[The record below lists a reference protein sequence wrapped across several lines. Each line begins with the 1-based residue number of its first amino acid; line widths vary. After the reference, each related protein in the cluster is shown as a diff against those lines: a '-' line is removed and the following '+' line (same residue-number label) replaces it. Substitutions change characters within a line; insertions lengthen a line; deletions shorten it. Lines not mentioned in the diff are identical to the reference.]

1 MSQKPQKSGS
11 KFIPPRDESVARVSR
26 AELSRL
32 ASLKR
37 KKGRRQEG
45 RFLAEGVRAL
55 EEALKFHR
63 TPECIYCYPPGL
75 GERGERLI
83 AAFKA
88 RKVPVQVVS
97 SRDLHRLAD
106 TEQPQGVVAVFPL
119 PNAAC
124 DTKRLTNVRRAL
136 ALENIADPGN
146 AGALIRSA
154 VGFGFDPILLLG
166 QTVEAFNPK
175 VLRSSAGA
183 VFGATILECD
193 FEQLSA
199 WKESSGALV
208 LVADL
213 AGEREE
219 NWRAPDQ
226 GQPLAL
232 VICSEGAGASPE
244 IIDLADQRIQ
254 ITHGNR
260 IESLNA
266 AFAGVI
272 AMHRIYLADKEV
284 G

>member
-1 MSQKPQKSGS
+1 MSQKSQKNGS
-11 KFIPPRDESVARVSR
+11 KYIPPRDESVARLSR
-26 AELSRL
+26 ADLSRL

-45 RFLAEGVRAL
+45 QFLAEGVRAL

-63 TPECIYCYPPGL
+63 TPERIYCYPPGL

-88 RKVPVQVVS
+88 RNVPIQVIS

-119 PNAAC
+119 PDAAC
-124 DTKRLTNVRRAL
+124 TPGRLTNVRRAL
-136 ALENIADPGN
+136 VLENIADPGN

-183 VFGATILECD
+183 VFGATVLECD
-193 FEQLSA
+193 LDQLTA
-199 WKESSGALV
+199 WKKASGALV
-208 LVADL
+208 LVTDL

-219 NWRAPDQ
+219 NWRAPAP
-226 GQPLAL
+226 GRPLAL

-244 IIDLADQRIQ
+244 IVALADQRIR

-266 AFAGVI
+266 AFAGAI
-272 AMHRIYLADKEV
+272 AMHRIYLADKEIR
-284 G
+284 